1 MQYLGGSMIRIPVIV
16 AALCGFAL
24 ASPARAQSGSD
35 GVPEGFRPPRGM
47 CRIWIDGVPAGRQ
60 PAPTDCPTA
69 IKRRPAN
76 GRVIFGEPVEEP
88 RQGDSSRRSERKAKP
103 DPAYVKKL
111 RDEKPRD

>member
-1 MQYLGGSMIRIPVIV
+1 MRSISVMLSLVAVV
-16 AALCGFAL
+16 AATA
-24 ASPARAQSGSD
+24 PADAQGRGRGQNEKD
-35 GVPEGFRPPRGM
+35 LPPGHRPPAGM

-88 RQGDSSRRSERKAKP
+88 RQGDSSRRSERKTKP